1 FTLER
6 GAPGAAVPLQAG
18 EDLALGD
25 AGDPAVGVAGAAD
38 ARIRGGGRAAA
49 AAELRVQLRRRQPQ
63 VPGLAQRLQPGQLHA
78 LAARAAGVAVAAA
91 AGDVAGH
98 RDLVV
103 GVGAEQRRFKLAAAG
118 RAPLHAEFV
127 VVADRRAQ
135 AEGEAGAA
143 VGAVGKLVEGRG
155 LEAAPG
161 GSVDAQVFRRREGDA
176 GHRRGFGVVDVA
188 AVVRV
193 ARGDVVVARAEADLA
208 AARAQQQRP
217 ARRDPPPGLGVE
229 I

>member
-78 LAARAAGVAVAAA
+78 LAARAAGIAVAAA
-91 AGDVAGH
+91 AGDVAGD

-103 GVGAEQRRFKLAAAG
+103 GIGAEQRGLELAAG
-118 RAPLHAEFV
+118 RHAPLHADLV
-127 VVADRRAQ
+127 VVADCRLQVEGQ
-135 AEGEAGAA
+135 ARAA
-143 VGAVGKLVEGRG
+143 VCAIGKFV
-155 LEAAPG
+155 
-161 GSVDAQVFRRREGDA
+161 
-176 GHRRGFGVVDVA
+176 
-188 AVVRV
+188 
-193 ARGDVVVARAEADLA
+193 
-208 AARAQQQRP
+208 
-217 ARRDPPPGLGVE
+217 
-229 I
+229 